1 MMNAW
6 PYMTQKVFT
15 QVRESG
21 EVYTDDVF
29 LWASWWDDYSTTERN
44 AWQKQWEKKI
54 LKLIE

>member
-15 QVRESG
+15 QMRESG

-29 LWASWWDDYSTTERN
+29 LWAS
-44 AWQKQWEKKI
+44 
-54 LKLIE
+54 